1 MRKAPLLLACLLI
14 FPTAAIY
21 SQEQV
26 ATDQPPDKWL
36 QDRYKEASSIKAG
49 MSREDLLKV
58 FMEDGGLNTIP
69 ATRYVLRSCHMIKV
83 NVDFETEYGQ
93 AYKER
98 PDKELKIKQIS
109 KPYLEN
115 MFMD

>member
-1 MRKAPLLLACLLI
+1 MTRTLLLLACVLI
-14 FPTAAIY
+14 LSTTVIY

-26 ATDQPPDKWL
+26 VTNQPADKWL
-36 QDRYKEASSIKAG
+36 QERYKEATSIKAG

-69 ATRYVLRSCHMIKV
+69 ATRYVLRSCHLIKV
-83 NVDFETEYGQ
+83 DVDFETEYGR

-98 PDKELKIKQIS
+98 PDRELKIKQIS
-109 KPYLEN
+109 KPYLEK
-115 MFMD
+115 MFID